1 MPTRRHAAQTRVDAH
16 GSYLSPLLK
25 IILAWLAAAA
35 LAIGHHL
42 FNTSL
47 DKRIVPSTG
56 STSRLHGIQS
66 QAGASAIGTTF
77 AFLVSAL
84 LGVSAGTAFL
94 QCAWRLVRQRSFTV
108 AGLDALWSS
117 PHNPLAF
124 LSIDFW
130 KTGRGVVVIA
140 TLSWAFPLMV
150 TFAPGTLSVETQ
162 INTVN
167 EECMVQTYDLGFST
181 ALHEELENALDS
193 YTQPSVLANRTVA
206 ATLFGGQPFSPTSPC
221 SGNCS
226 YLLPVNAPSFSFSLG
241 VLNSSTL
248 TWTSISKTPLY
259 VADTF
264 DASPSLNPYSGWDFV
279 GNYADYSA
287 FIPVS
292 TGDTI
297 PQGTNFTCITFNST
311 YHLNYTF
318 LGSIPHVSIDQIVR
332 DKPASQ
338 ISPPTTAGENATFNE
353 DSGTHSAWFNATA
366 NTYALVSSMYNYIIG
381 NATVEST
388 MENAKFV
395 YAPPS
400 LSVTQTHLVSSAN
413 GRGDIAWANVPSAVE
428 SLLQN
433 ITLSLLTVD
442 ASQTMNTTCLST
454 NLVPHFAYNARRLW
468 LVYGL
473 GLGLSLLCAIVGLVA
488 LFQNE
493 VGATGSFSDF
503 LAATRNAEL
512 NDLDLGKHVR
522 LRYGPLKNGDGR
534 YAFAPSQP
542 ENLDGYRPVPE
553 HANADVAEKEA
564 VFSPESLYAGVEVQ
578 G

>member
-1 MPTRRHAAQTRVDAH
+1 MHTRQYVAQTRAH
-16 GSYLSPLLK
+16 GHGGYLSPLLK
-25 IILAWLAAAA
+25 IVLAWLAAAA

-42 FNTSL
+42 FNASL
-47 DKRIVPSTG
+47 NGRIVPTTG
-56 STSRLHGIQS
+56 SRLHGIQS

-130 KTGRGVVVIA
+130 KTGRGLVVIA
-140 TLSWAFPLMV
+140 TLSWAFPLVV
-150 TFAPGTLSVETQ
+150 TFAPGTLGVETQ
-162 INTVN
+162 INTAS
-167 EECMVQTYDLGFST
+167 EECVVQTYDLELST
-181 ALHEELENALDS
+181 ALHEELGNALQS

-226 YLLPVNAPSFSFSLG
+226 YLLSVNAPSFSCSPG
-241 VLNSSTL
+241 VQNSSTL
-248 TWTSISKTPLY
+248 TWISTSIHTPLY

-264 DASPSLNPYSGWDFV
+264 DASPSLNPYLGWDFV
-279 GNYADYSA
+279 GHYADYSA

-297 PQGTNFTCITFNST
+297 PQGINFTCIAYNST

-338 ISPPTTAGENATFNE
+338 ISPPTTAGENSTFNE
-353 DSGTHSAWFNATA
+353 NSGTHSAWFNATT

-381 NATVEST
+381 NATMEESI
-388 MENAKFV
+388 ESAKFV
-395 YAPPS
+395 FAPPT
-400 LSVTQTHLVSSAN
+400 LSVTQTNLVSSVN
-413 GRGDIAWANVPSAVE
+413 SNGDIGWADVPSA
-428 SLLQN
+428 
-433 ITLSLLTVD
+433 TT
-442 ASQTMNTTCLST
+442 NTNCSST

-473 GLGLSLLCAIVGLVA
+473 GLGLSMLCAIVGIVA

-493 VGATGSFSDF
+493 FGATGSFSDF

-522 LRYGPLKNGDGR
+522 LRYGPLKNGGGR
-534 YAFAPSQP
+534 YAFAQP
-542 ENLDGYRPVPE
+542 ENLGGNRPVPW
-553 HANADVAEKEA
+553 HGNVDVGEEET
-564 VFSPESLYAGVEVQ
+564 VFLPESLYAGVVR
-578 G
+578 

>member
-1 MPTRRHAAQTRVDAH
+1 MHTQQHSAQMHTH
-16 GSYLSPLLK
+16 GSYSSPLLK
-25 IILAWLAAAA
+25 IVLAWLAAAA

-42 FNTSL
+42 FNVSL
-47 DKRIVPSTG
+47 NEQIVPSTG
-56 STSRLHGIQS
+56 RSSGLHGIQS

-117 PHNPLAF
+117 LHNPLAF
-124 LSIDFW
+124 LSLDLW
-130 KTGRGVVVIA
+130 KTGRGVLVIV
-140 TLSWAFPLMV
+140 TLAWLFPLVV

-162 INTVN
+162 INTVS
-167 EECMVQTYDLGFST
+167 EKCTVQTYDLGLST
-181 ALHEELENALDS
+181 ALHEELGNALQS
-193 YTQPSVLANRTVA
+193 YTQPSVLAYRTVA
-206 ATLFGGQPFSPTSPC
+206 ATLFGGQPFSPTSQC

-226 YLLPVNAPSFSFSLG
+226 YLLSVNAPSFSCSPG
-241 VLNSSTL
+241 VQNSSAL
-248 TWTSISKTPLY
+248 TWNFTSVSPYTPLY

-279 GNYADYSA
+279 GHYTDYNA
-287 FIPVS
+287 YIPVS
-292 TGDTI
+292 TGDTMPEGI
-297 PQGTNFTCITFNST
+297 NFTCITYNST

-318 LGSIPHVSIDQIVR
+318 LGSIPHISIDQIVR

-338 ISPPTTAGENATFNE
+338 ISPPTTAGANATFNA
-353 DSGTHSAWFNATA
+353 DFGTHSAWFNATT

-381 NATVEST
+381 SAVMSKT
-388 MENAKFV
+388 MMLAHFV
-395 YAPPS
+395 YTPPS
-400 LSVTQTHLVSSAN
+400 LSVTQAHLVCSAN
-413 GRGDIAWANVPSAVE
+413 SKGDIAWADVPSAME

-442 ASQTMNTTCLST
+442 PSQTTDTTCLST
-454 NLVPHFAYNARRLW
+454 NLFPHFAYNARRLW

-473 GLGLSLLCAIVGLVA
+473 GLGLSLLCAVVGIVA

-493 VGATGSFSDF
+493 FGATGSFSDF

-512 NDLDLGKHVR
+512 DDIDLGQHVR
-522 LRYGPLKNGDGR
+522 LQYGPLKNGGGR
-534 YAFAPSQP
+534 YAFAQP
-542 ENLDGYRPVPE
+542 ESLGGDRPVPG
-553 HANADVAEKEA
+553 HGKADVAEEET
-564 VFSPESLYAGVEVQ
+564 VFLPESLYAGV
-578 G
+578 GR

>member
-1 MPTRRHAAQTRVDAH
+1 MHTPRHSVQAHAQPH
-16 GSYLSPLLK
+16 GNYSPPLLK
-25 IILAWLAAAA
+25 IVLAWLAAAA

-42 FNTSL
+42 FNASL
-47 DKRIVPSTG
+47 NGRIVPSTG
-56 STSRLHGIQS
+56 SSSGLHGVQS

-117 PHNPLAF
+117 PYNPLAF

-130 KTGRGVVVIA
+130 KTGRGVVGIA
-140 TLSWAFPLMV
+140 ALAWVFPLVV
-150 TFAPGTLSVETQ
+150 TFTPGTLSVETQ
-162 INTVN
+162 INTVS
-167 EECMVQTYDLGFST
+167 EKCMVQTYDLGSST
-181 ALHEELENALDS
+181 ALHEELGNALQS

-226 YLLPVNAPSFSFSLG
+226 YLLSVNAPSFSCSLG
-241 VLNSSTL
+241 VQNSSAL
-248 TWTSISKTPLY
+248 TWTSINIYTPLY

-264 DASPSLNPYSGWDFV
+264 DASPSLNPYSGWDSV
-279 GNYADYSA
+279 GHYADYRA
-287 FIPVS
+287 YIPVS
-292 TGDTI
+292 IGDTI
-297 PQGTNFTCITFNST
+297 PRGTNFTCITYNST
-311 YHLNYTF
+311 YYLNYTF
-318 LGSIPHVSIDQIVR
+318 LGSIPHVSVDQIVR

-338 ISPPTTAGENATFNE
+338 MSPPTTAGENATFNGA
-353 DSGTHSAWFNATA
+353 SGTHSAWFNATT

-381 NATVEST
+381 RAIMEST
-388 MENAKFV
+388 QERAQFV
-395 YAPPS
+395 YAPAS

-413 GRGDIAWANVPSAVE
+413 SKGDIAWADVPSVIE

-442 ASQTMNTTCLST
+442 PSQTTNTTCLSM

-468 LVYGL
+468 LVYGS
-473 GLGLSLLCAIVGLVA
+473 GLGLSLLCAVVGVAA

-493 VGATGSFSDF
+493 FGATGSFSDF

-512 NDLDLGKHVR
+512 NDIDLGKRVR
-522 LRYGPLKNGDGR
+522 LRYGPLKNGGGR
-534 YAFAPSQP
+534 YAFAQP
-542 ENLDGYRPVPE
+542 ESQDENRPVPGDGNTE
-553 HANADVAEKEA
+553 VAGKET
-564 VFSPESLYAGVEVQ
+564 VFLPESLYAGVGQ
-578 G
+578 